1 MKKYL
6 RRFSFGLCVLVGA
19 LGFAQLPIARAADE
33 NAWLGVYT
41 QNLTES
47 LRKGIGYY
55 TGDGVLVS
63 RVVEGGPADHA
74 GILKGDVI
82 VSVNTSVV
90 RSPDELATL
99 VRGAH
104 EGQTIRVTVV
114 RDSQRKSF
122 DVRLGSRSN
131 AEMSDGDNDR
141 DGDSDGDVHVHH
153 HMFDFP
159 NGNVFIRGTGRGRL
173 GVRIEDLNPDLGDYF
188 GVKDG
193 KGVLVVEVMKDTPAE
208 RAGIKAGDVI
218 TSVDGHAVS
227 DASDLTD
234 RLSDAEGKVPILVV
248 RKGAKRTIETELE
261 KAHVYRFRS
270 DSGSLGSRTW
280 TFPDKSI
287 RIVTPDSD
295 ESKELRDQLRE
306 LREELRTLREQLD
319 HSNHD

>member
-1 MKKYL
+1 
-6 RRFSFGLCVLVGA
+6 
-19 LGFAQLPIARAADE
+19 
-33 NAWLGVYT
+33 
-41 QNLTES
+41 
-47 LRKGIGYY
+47 
-55 TGDGVLVS
+55 
-63 RVVEGGPADHA
+63 
-74 GILKGDVI
+74 
-82 VSVNTSVV
+82 
-90 RSPDELATL
+90 
-99 VRGAH
+99 
-104 EGQTIRVTVV
+104 
-114 RDSQRKSF
+114 
-122 DVRLGSRSN
+122 
-131 AEMSDGDNDR
+131 MSDGDDDR
-141 DGDSDGDVHVHH
+141 DGASDSDVHEHH

-218 TSVDGHAVS
+218 TSVDGHAVT

-234 RLSDAEGKVPILVV
+234 RLGDAEGKVPIQVV

>member
-1 MKKYL
+1 MRKHL

-55 TGDGVLVS
+55 TGDGVLVN

-74 GILKGDVI
+74 GIQKGDVI
-82 VSVNTSVV
+82 VSVNTSGV
-90 RSPDELATL
+90 RSPEELATL
-99 VRGAH
+99 VRGAR
-104 EGQTIRVTVV
+104 EGQTVRVTVV

-122 DVRLGSRSN
+122 DVRLGSRSD
-131 AEMSDGDNDR
+131 AEMGDEDNDR
-141 DGDSDGDVHVHH
+141 DGDSDGEVHEHH

-234 RLSDAEGKVPILVV
+234 RLSDAEGKVPIQVV
-248 RKGAKRTIETELE
+248 RKGAKRPIESELE
-261 KAHVYRFRS
+261 TARV
-270 DSGSLGSRTW
+270 
-280 TFPDKSI
+280 
-287 RIVTPDSD
+287 
-295 ESKELRDQLRE
+295 
-306 LREELRTLREQLD
+306 
-319 HSNHD
+319 